1 MSKPTP
7 SSGSS
12 EPAAQLSD
20 WMYALAG
27 RVPEEADA
35 ERVPVVL
42 TEQRRF
48 LGVTEDGAAPLP
60 SLAAALATATAAQRA
75 ELRGDAPGVRLVLA
89 GQLVVVK
96 LSGLA
101 QLPAFARRLWP
112 EGFPVD
118 DLWELRRV
126 VDAGAP
132 VRTVLTGAAFRE
144 LCARSASTQ
153 RRR

>member
-1 MSKPTP
+1 VSKPTP

-12 EPAAQLSD
+12 EPAAQLAD

-35 ERVPVVL
+35 ERGPVVL
-42 TEQRRF
+42 TERRRF
-48 LGVTEDGAAPLP
+48 LGVTEDGAEPLP

-75 ELRGDAPGVRLVLA
+75 ELRGDDPGLRLVLA
-89 GQLVVVK
+89 GRLVVVK

-118 DLWELRRV
+118 LWELRRV
-126 VDAGAP
+126 ADDGGSA
-132 VRTVLTGAAFRE
+132 RTVLTGAAFRE
-144 LCARSASTQ
+144 LCAHSAAPP